1 MKRKKWAAGLE
12 KGDQQGT
19 LPKVE
24 DQQGSGSAEPACL
37 RVALVREVLGRGQEC
52 EQALAVLER
61 KRLVL
66 RGLEEQLGL

>member
-1 MKRKKWAAGLE
+1 MRRKKWGAGSE

-19 LPKVE
+19 LPLVE
-24 DQQGSGSAEPACL
+24 DQQGRGSAEPACL
-37 RVALVREVLGRGQEC
+37 RVALVKEVLARGQEC